1 MSFRLRN
8 GSLLV
13 LFAGVP
19 LACGDDGNVAPE
31 EGSSSSSSTSNEE
44 SSSATTSATTTD
56 PGTSTGT
63 ETLTTTEADSTGTSE
78 SGGSSSD
85 DTGTGTTAATDESTS
100 SASESSSDSG
110 FVPMHCP
117 YGILGEPGLPHTLFG
132 NTFMETDDFEGSC
145 GGDGAP
151 ELGFLF
157 TAPVAD
163 TYTFDTHGSQ
173 LHTVLYLL
181 DGECGGSQLAC
192 NDDGDG
198 PQSALAVDLAADQTV
213 TVVVDSEDAT
223 GGPFNVRVQQG
234 SLVCPIDDLG
244 STVPQAVAADTSY
257 AFNGNSGS
265 CGGAGGSDAA
275 FLFTAPATAVYSFD
289 TFGSELDTR
298 VYVRNGVCSGGEIA
312 CGEGGVLAPL
322 NNGQQVTVV
331 VDSSYAGGPFTL
343 NIGALDGTCPD
354 EDLGSTIP
362 STPSNSTAGG
372 SNFSAGSCGGFG
384 SNDYSYTFTAAEQ
397 GLYTFDTAGS
407 DFDTVLYLR
416 DGGCLGAEIACD
428 VSTMGS
434 GSQITQS
441 LSAGQTVVITVD
453 GDGAEG
459 NFQLLVDFSPT
470 SGDCCVSHNYVECQ
484 DPDIVD
490 CVCNGMFMDTFCC
503 VNQWDGICVNEAIS
517 CGAICP

>member
-1 MSFRLRN
+1 MSFRL
-8 GSLLV
+8 GDKLLLV
-13 LFAGVP
+13 ISAGVP
-19 LACGDDGNVAPE
+19 LACGDDGNVAPA
-31 EGSSSSSSTSNEE
+31 EGSSSSSSSSDTAE
-44 SSSATTSATTTD
+44 SSSATAFTTTTE
-56 PGTSTGT
+56 PGTSSD
-63 ETLTTTEADSTGTSE
+63 TLTTTQADSTGTSE
-78 SGGSSSD
+78 SGGSSSSE
-85 DTGTGTTAATDESTS
+85 DTSTGTTATTESTS
-100 SASESSSDSG
+100 SESESSSDSG

-117 YGILGEPGLPHTLFG
+117 YGLLGEPGLPHTLFG
-132 NTFMETDDFEGSC
+132 NTFMETDELEGSC

-173 LHTVLYLL
+173 LHTVLYVL
-181 DGECGGSQLAC
+181 DGECGGSEIAC
-192 NDDGDG
+192 NDEGDG
-198 PQSALAVDLAADQTV
+198 HQSALAVDLAADQTV
-213 TVVVDSEDAT
+213 TIVVDGEDAT
-223 GGPFNVRVQQG
+223 GAPFNVRAQQG
-234 SLVCPIDDLG
+234 SLVCPIDDVG
-244 STVPQAVAADTSY
+244 NTVPQSIVGDSSY
-257 AFNGNSGS
+257 SFNGNAGS

-275 FLFTAPATAVYSFD
+275 YVFTAPATAVYSFD

-298 VYVRNGVCSGGEIA
+298 VYVRNGVCNGSEIA
-312 CGEGGVLAPL
+312 CGHGGVLAPL

-331 VDSSYAGGPFTL
+331 VDTSYAGGPFTL
-343 NIGALDGTCPD
+343 DIGALDGTCPD

-407 DFDTVLYLR
+407 DFETALYLR
-416 DGGCLGAEIACD
+416 DGGCLGAEIACA

-434 GSQITQS
+434 GAQITQS
-441 LSAGQTVVITVD
+441 LAAGQSIVITVD

-459 NFQLLVDFSPT
+459 DFQLLVDFSPT

-503 VNQWDGICVNEAIS
+503 VSQWDGICVNEAIS

>member
-1 MSFRLRN
+1 MTFTL
-8 GSLLV
+8 GKKWLLV
-13 LFAGVP
+13 ISAGAP
-19 LACGDDGNVAPE
+19 LACGDDGNVAPGE
-31 EGSSSSSSTSNEE
+31 SSSSSSSSNE
-44 SSSATTSATTTD
+44 TTSAETTFTTTTESS
-56 PGTSTGT
+56 TSSGVDTS
-63 ETLTTTEADSTGTSE
+63 TTTEADSTGTSE

-85 DTGTGTTAATDESTS
+85 DGTTATTDESSS
-100 SASESSSDSG
+100 SAGESSSDSG

-132 NTFMETDDFEGSC
+132 NTLMETDDFAGTC

-157 TAPVAD
+157 TAPAAD

-173 LHTVLYLL
+173 LHTVLYVL

-192 NDDGDG
+192 DDDGDG
-198 PQSALAVDLAADQTV
+198 HQSALAVDLAAGQTV

-223 GGPFNVRVQQG
+223 GGPFNVRAQQG
-234 SLVCPIDDLG
+234 SFVCPLDDLG
-244 STVPQAVAADTSY
+244 NTVPQAIASDSSY
-257 AFNGNSGS
+257 AFNGDAGS

-312 CGEGGVLAPL
+312 CGHGGVLAPL
-322 NNGQQVTVV
+322 TNGQQVTVV
-331 VDSSYAGGPFTL
+331 VDTTYAGGPFTL
-343 NIGALDGTCPD
+343 NVGALDGTCPD
-354 EDLGSTIP
+354 EDLGSTVP
-362 STPSNSTAGG
+362 STPSNTTAGG

-384 SNDYSYTFTAAEQ
+384 SNDYSYTFTAAAQ
-397 GLYTFDTAGS
+397 GLYDFSTAGS

-416 DGGCLGAEIACD
+416 DGGCLGSEIACS

-441 LSAGQTVVITVD
+441 LAAGQTIVITVD

-459 NFQLLVDFSPT
+459 NFQLSVDFSPT
-470 SGDCCVSHNYVECQ
+470 SGDCCVSHAYVECQ

-490 CVCNGMFMDTFCC
+490 CVCNGMFMDSFCC
-503 VNQWDGICVNEAIS
+503 TNQWDGICVNEAMS
-517 CGAICP
+517 CGAVCP